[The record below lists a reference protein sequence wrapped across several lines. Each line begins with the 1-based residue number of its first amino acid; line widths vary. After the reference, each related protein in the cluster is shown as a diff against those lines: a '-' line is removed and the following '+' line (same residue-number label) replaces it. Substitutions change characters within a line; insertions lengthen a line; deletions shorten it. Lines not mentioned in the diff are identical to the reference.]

1 MQSQLT
7 GFDLLLFT
15 SSGLVQ
21 LVPGEDNTME
31 IFVEDSLAAALT
43 QQMGIEVTSEQ
54 LTRIYEKFGELLG
67 GMKLTITP
75 NEED

>member
-1 MQSQLT
+1 MQPQLT

-21 LVPGEDNTME
+21 LVPSEDNTME

>member
-1 MQSQLT
+1 MQPQLT

-75 NEED
+75 NEGD

>member
-1 MQSQLT
+1 MQPQLT